1 MLEYVNSI
9 DAWILQLMSNLR
21 NFFVERSYS
30 HSASIGFGI
39 ESVHVATYGR
49 LKRYIDLPSLVDWV
63 RSEIKSSIDLELFL
77 PGILNIKAAISQTVQ
92 IFAYFSEFILE
103 VSTGLLESF
112 V

>member
-1 MLEYVNSI
+1 MLQYV
-9 DAWILQLMSNLR
+9 DMFDTFFLKLMISLR
-21 NFFVERSYS
+21 NFFVKSECS